1 MGKCLHGELT
11 DGVLRPLTCS
21 FMHMI
26 YVKVQWRQTCTNPVA
41 EVRETAPVLHEIES
55 VESVVTKVF
64 DLRSSNHKKCTL
76 VFN

>member
-21 FMHMI
+21 FMRMI

-41 EVRETAPVLHEIES
+41 EVRETAPVLHEIEI
-55 VESVVTKVF
+55 
-64 DLRSSNHKKCTL
+64 LLKKKINIEVL
-76 VFN
+76 SL